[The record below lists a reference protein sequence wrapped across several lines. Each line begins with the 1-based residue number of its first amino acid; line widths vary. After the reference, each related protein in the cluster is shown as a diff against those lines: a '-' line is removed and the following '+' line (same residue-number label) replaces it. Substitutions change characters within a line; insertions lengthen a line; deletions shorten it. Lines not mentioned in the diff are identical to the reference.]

1 MAAEIQLCARNT
13 ASANNYKL
21 RYFLWTAANP
31 RERKHYSPR
40 APHWSVIDYQCWG
53 HPSCAQADVCRPL
66 RCLVRI

>member
-31 RERKHYSPR
+31 RERKHHSPR
-40 APHWSVIDYQCWG
+40 APHWSVIDYQC
-53 HPSCAQADVCRPL
+53 
-66 RCLVRI
+66 